1 MDPFAAPIS
10 PLAHQG
16 EGTLFAHASE
26 LYAWYASW
34 LTSPSTQPQIFE
46 ILSKILRIAH
56 LSARGGRFLPKKEE
70 KKAVNRLVQL
80 KEDLYDRKIHHT
92 AMDEVLL
99 KILYLLVESSAKAL
113 VIAYATELE
122 YRYLIRPRRK
132 QCPEALEA
140 MRATL
145 AGVVAQLTPSLPEIN
160 AHAIAQGLAKIL
172 ENRTP
177 QKLVNGAL
185 QEAIKGWISTSL

>member
-1 MDPFAAPIS
+1 MDAFSAPIS
-10 PLAHQG
+10 PLGHQG

-34 LTSPSTQPQIFE
+34 LDLPSSQPQIFE

-56 LSARGGRFLPKKEE
+56 LSSTGGRFLSKKEE
-70 KKAVNRLVQL
+70 KKAIQRLVQL
-80 KEDLYDRKIHHT
+80 KEDLYDRKVHHS
-92 AMDEVLL
+92 AMDEALL
-99 KILYLLVESSAKAL
+99 KILYQLVESSAKAL
-113 VIAYATELE
+113 IIAYATELE

-132 QCPEALEA
+132 QSPEALEA

-145 AGVVAQLTPSLPEIN
+145 SGVVGKLTPDLPDLN
-160 AHAIAQGLAKIL
+160 AHAIAQGFARIL

-177 QKLVNGAL
+177 QKLLNAAL
-185 QEAIKGWISTSL
+185 QDAIKGWL